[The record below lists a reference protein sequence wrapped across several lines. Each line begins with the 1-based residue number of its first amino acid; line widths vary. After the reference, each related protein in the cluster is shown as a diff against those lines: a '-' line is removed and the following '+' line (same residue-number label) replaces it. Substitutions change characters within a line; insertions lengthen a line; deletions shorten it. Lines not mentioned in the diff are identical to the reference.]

1 MSNQAELINLT
12 SLLDFSNK
20 LTQNLSEEFIVNS
33 TLLTIIGKL
42 GICGVKAIKYINN
55 KEVITYRKGKL
66 DCSVKIKEDILISDS
81 IKYTFDLGEKL
92 INKEISDLEK
102 QYVKL
107 IISIASTALE
117 NYYNFE
123 KLQTQKIQAEKKSQ
137 LLETLFEISRSF
149 SGLTSEEKIVKAIS
163 FNIMGQ
169 LTTNKFAIILL
180 NDSTRVLRNNLGI
193 SNEVLIEL
201 SLRIEKI
208 KVDND
213 LKGKYKDIIK
223 IASPMKISANTEGYL
238 LIGPKMHGE
247 YDEQDYSFVSSLAA
261 TAISALEN
269 ERLITEEIEKK
280 RFESEMGLA
289 TTIQKRLLPKN
300 KLENEKFS
308 YYGLTVPSSEV
319 GGDYFDYVRISPT
332 KYLFVIADV
341 TGKGMPA
348 ALIMS
353 NIQAAIQAL
362 APIEKDLKALVNT
375 VNKIVYKNTSKDI
388 FITAFFC
395 LYDTEADEMEYIN
408 AGHFYPLMSVNDELK
423 ELKVGGVI
431 LGFLPSPLVYQSEV
445 LKFGDS
451 LVMYTDGLNE
461 ATDSDGN
468 ELGMEGVKKIVEEAL
483 KLNPKEAT
491 DYILDK
497 AREYTGGNQLSD
509 DISIVVLKKK

>member
-1 MSNQAELINLT
+1 MSSQSEIINLT

-33 TLLTIIGKL
+33 TLLTLIGKL
-42 GICGVKAIKYINN
+42 GICGIKVTKSSNDIELATYNKGRLQCNVQITENITIAGNIN
-55 KEVITYRKGKL
+55 YQ
-66 DCSVKIKEDILISDS
+66 
-81 IKYTFDLGEKL
+81 FQLGEK
-92 INKEISDLEK
+92 IVETEISDLEK

-149 SGLTSEEKIVKAIS
+149 SGLTSEEKIVKAIA

-169 LTTNKFAIILL
+169 LTTNKFAIVKLDKSLRILK
-180 NDSTRVLRNNLGI
+180 NNLGI
-193 SNEVLIEL
+193 SDIELIEIVH
-201 SLRIEKI
+201 SMDKI
-208 KVDND
+208 QLDTD
-213 LKGKYKDIIK
+213 FSAKYKDVVR
-223 IASPMKISANTEGYL
+223 IATPMTISGNTEGYI
-238 LIGPKMHGE
+238 LIGKKMHGQ

-269 ERLITEEIEKK
+269 ERLIIEEIENK
-280 RFESEMGLA
+280 RYESEMSLA
-289 TTIQKRLLPKN
+289 INIQKRLLPRN
-300 KLENEKFS
+300 SLEHEKFS
-308 YYGLTVPSSEV
+308 YYGMTVPSNEV
-319 GGDYFDYVRISPT
+319 GGDYFDYVKISPT

-395 LYDTEADEMEYIN
+395 LFDTEKDEMEYIN
-408 AGHFYPLMSVNDELK
+408 AGHFYPLMSENNTLQ

-431 LGFLPSPLVYQSEV
+431 LGFLPSPLIYKSETI
-445 LKFGDS
+445 KFGDA
-451 LVMYTDGLNE
+451 LIMYTDGLNE
-461 ATDSDGN
+461 ATDEKGN
-468 ELGMEGVKKIVEEAL
+468 ELGMEGVKRIATEAV
-483 KLNPKEAT
+483 KLPSKEAALF
-491 DYILDK
+491 ILDK
-497 AREYTGGNQLSD
+497 AREYSGGDQLSD
-509 DISIVVLKKK
+509 DISIVVLKRK